1 MITHVVMWKLKEQN
15 KKENALKLRNELLAL
30 KKTIEV
36 IEFISVDFNLEQAP
50 VENFD
55 VVLTLKVET
64 WEDLGIYA
72 NHPDHVNIIDFVRS
86 IVTQRVA
93 IDY

>member
-1 MITHVVMWKLKEQN
+1 MITHVVMWKLKQLD
-15 KKENALKLRNELLAL
+15 KQENAIRLKNELLAL

-36 IEFISVDFNLEQAP
+36 IKAIRVDFNLQQAP
-50 VENFD
+50 EDNFD
-55 VVLTLKVET
+55 VVLTLELEN
-64 WEDLGIYA
+64 WEDLQIYA
-72 NHPDHVNIIDFVRS
+72 NHPDHVKIIDFVRS